1 MEIFLNIVQAISDS
15 RFWLGP
21 VLVVCILGLIIS
33 EIKDVFK
40 NILKDMKE
48 PEIRDQESEAR
59 HLISAYQGE
68 AKRSLDI

>member
-1 MEIFLNIVQAISDS
+1 METLFLNFIQVINDS

-40 NILKDMKE
+40 DMLKDME
-48 PEIRDQESEAR
+48 
-59 HLISAYQGE
+59 
-68 AKRSLDI
+68 